1 MSYGITNTGFISKE
15 FSVILSE
22 LQQEAV
28 RVFGDSTDL
37 RQTNPLMILLNIMAA
52 REQVL
57 WNSLADMYSNFFI
70 ITANGTALDLL
81 AVDRG
86 LTRTAAVKATGTVT
100 VTGTAGTDINAGS
113 TFSTS
118 GDNVVT
124 FTSTAAGGIG
134 LLSEDFLKAAMTN
147 TSGTIYRMTLT
158 NVPFGSLGDLKTSV
172 IVGATSYTQVAG
184 ISPASGEFSVD
195 YVNKHVYIGDDPTT
209 STTTVTY
216 YNSAATTVDLTIQA
230 SVGGTAHNV
239 SAGRVNT
246 VVSNIAGI
254 SAVTNALAVSG
265 GTNEETD
272 GALRQRLIDVPV
284 AEWTEDD
291 LRVVIENITG
301 VKSAVIDD
309 GEKVETFSSTVSG
322 SGPYTVDLTTDAS
335 DVFRAT
341 FYDDSA
347 GTRTD
352 LELVTTSPSAGQ
364 YRLIKNTS
372 PTADQIEFDLSVSFD
387 TSNDTLTVTY
397 MDAAVGVGI
406 FTTTIVPDSPPL
418 SASLRDTV
426 ESTIKLNKPFGVS
439 FLVLEPTFSTVGLAI
454 TLSLQS
460 GYTVDGVT
468 SDINTAIT
476 NYFNTLSIGDGVKH
490 YQLIE
495 FIMVATGVAD
505 VSSIE
510 YSIQNEV
517 VTRGTT
523 VGGDDAVSQSA
534 SANTVDGLP
543 ATITDDKG
551 NVYTLSTDYELN
563 SENIR
568 WSTAGA
574 ITTAKTAQ
582 DDGGSF
588 TDDATTLF
596 VTTVDVDDAFYLGT
610 DAVFNLVVLDLTT
623 AATSTNLAYEY
634 YNGVAWVSLSNVVDS
649 SSGLTDSSAN
659 NQYISF
665 TKPADWATVAINSRS
680 AYWIRLR
687 ATGAQL
693 GSDPIISGLPEF
705 HYEPAPDSTYTVSAY
720 DVSLDVNTS
729 TLAIAGLPATTNRLY
744 TEGTVSLS

>member
-1 MSYGITNTGFISKE
+1 MSYGITGTGFVPKDYSTI
-15 FSVILSE
+15 VSE
-22 LQQEAV
+22 LQQEAI
-28 RVFGDSTDL
+28 RLFGDNTDL
-37 RQTNPLMILLNIMAA
+37 RDTNPLMVLINIMAA

-134 LLSEDFLKAAMTN
+134 LLSEDFLKSAMTN
-147 TSGTIYRMTLT
+147 LSGVYRMTLT

-216 YNSAATTVDLTIQA
+216 YNSAATTVDITIEA
-230 SVGGTAHNV
+230 TVGGTAHNV

-246 VVSNIAGI
+246 VVSNIAGV
-254 SAVTNALAVSG
+254 SSVTNALAVSG

-301 VKSAVIDD
+301 VKSAIIDD

-335 DVFRAT
+335 EVFRAT

-352 LELVTTSPSAGQ
+352 LELVTASPSAGQ
-364 YRLIKNTS
+364 YRLIKNAS
-372 PTADQIEFDLSVSFD
+372 PTADQIEFDLSASFD
-387 TSNDTLTVTY
+387 TADDTLTVTY

-406 FTTTIVPDSPPL
+406 FTATIVPDSPPL
-418 SASLRDTV
+418 SASLRDTI
-426 ESTIKLNKPFGVS
+426 ESTIKSNKPFGVS

-495 FIMVATGVAD
+495 FIMVATGIAD

-543 ATITDDKG
+543 AEITDDKG
-551 NVYTLSTDYELN
+551 NVYALSTDYELN
-563 SENIR
+563 NENIR
-568 WSTAGA
+568 
-574 ITTAKTAQ
+574 
-582 DDGGSF
+582 
-588 TDDATTLF
+588 
-596 VTTVDVDDAFYLGT
+596 
-610 DAVFNLVVLDLTT
+610 
-623 AATSTNLAYEY
+623 
-634 YNGVAWVSLSNVVDS
+634 
-649 SSGLTDSSAN
+649 
-659 NQYISF
+659 
-665 TKPADWATVAINSRS
+665 
-680 AYWIRLR
+680 
-687 ATGAQL
+687 
-693 GSDPIISGLPEF
+693 
-705 HYEPAPDSTYTVSAY
+705 
-720 DVSLDVNTS
+720 
-729 TLAIAGLPATTNRLY
+729 
-744 TEGTVSLS
+744 